1 MRIGIRNATFLCTAL
16 ALAFFMSSMRAHAS
30 VPATAQLS
38 SSAAGAKHVALSL
51 SFRTELRCGG
61 LMGARTLVV
70 ALPLKSRVPATIP
83 ASAVTVAGK
92 AVSNV
97 GVSGHAVTLTLAP
110 PRGMMCDSVRVGSAR
125 VVVAAA
131 AGIGNPKSP
140 GTYSVKVTH
149 GSETFAAPLAI
160 R

>member
-1 MRIGIRNATFLCTAL
+1 M
-16 ALAFFMSSMRAHAS
+16 
-30 VPATAQLS
+30 
-38 SSAAGAKHVALSL
+38 ALSL

-70 ALPLKSRVPATIP
+70 TLPLKSRVPATIP

-97 GVSGHAVTLTLAP
+97 GVSGHAVTITLAP

-125 VVVAAA
+125 IVVAAA
-131 AGIGNPKSP
+131 AGHRQSEVSGDVQREGGARLRDVRGPARDPLSRP
-140 GTYSVKVTH
+140 GAPRVTLPC
-149 GSETFAAPLAI
+149 AKI
-160 R
+160 RSL